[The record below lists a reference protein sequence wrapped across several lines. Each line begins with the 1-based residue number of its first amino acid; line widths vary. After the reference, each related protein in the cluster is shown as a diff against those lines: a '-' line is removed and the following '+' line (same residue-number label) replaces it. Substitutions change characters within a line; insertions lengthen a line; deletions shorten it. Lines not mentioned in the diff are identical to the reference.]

1 MHLQRNDATIR
12 WEDSKTGGKRIVRQI
27 QDGKNSACAIRNI
40 KGGAPPRKRK
50 TLRFARS
57 GEPLYGYA
65 IVGEKTGE
73 RIIMYGYLLPYPILI
88 YICIE
93 LFDEMQSAV
102 VQRIYTVDRLLLTTS
117 LISTLRCH
125 SDRYIKDSY
134 PTQKIKNKIEIGR
147 KMIG

>member
-1 MHLQRNDATIR
+1 MRM
-12 WEDSKTGGKRIVRQI
+12 ESSVRILHQYNR
-27 QDGKNSACAIRNI
+27 
-40 KGGAPPRKRK
+40 
-50 TLRFARS
+50 RFC
-57 GEPLYGYA
+57 YFQ
-65 IVGEKTGE
+65 EKC
-73 RIIMYGYLLPYPILI
+73 
-88 YICIE
+88 YIWIE
-93 LFDEMQSAV
+93 LFEEMKSAV